1 MQSQHPCLLSGH
13 CCSPRS
19 LLSGSFDIRGR
30 PVKLRRGRPYRHRR
44 GRGCR
49 GVDLRAYNPIP
60 NLMWMKEWHM
70 VRVRAVKERPKS
82 WQPAPAKT
90 LAANIQNDNT
100 PPLDPLNPSDS
111 RPPLIPNP
119 ASGSAA
125 SAPTF
130 WFARLSGI
138 VALVC
143 CADVGEERFRR
154 GESGSSYNSIGDFK
168 MDLMSSTHFQIGT
181 AV

>member
-1 MQSQHPCLLSGH
+1 
-13 CCSPRS
+13 
-19 LLSGSFDIRGR
+19 
-30 PVKLRRGRPYRHRR
+30 
-44 GRGCR
+44 
-49 GVDLRAYNPIP
+49 
-60 NLMWMKEWHM
+60 MKEWHM

-143 CADVGEERFRR
+143 CADF
-154 GESGSSYNSIGDFK
+154 GESGEARVDPR
-168 MDLMSSTHFQIGT
+168 TTQ
-181 AV
+181 